1 MTTTERPS
9 ESSAKPR
16 YLTDEYEIVRDGR
29 TFRCR
34 LFEYRGDEYESCY
47 EVGATKDVLREI
59 IPEPLIGPDNPIYHD
74 LVAYLDQFL
83 IEPEEPTSE

>member
-16 YLTDEYEIVRDGR
+16 YLTDEYEVVRDGR

-47 EVGATKDVLREI
+47 EVGATKDVLEEI
-59 IPEPLIGPDNPIYHD
+59 FEGRRIGPENPVYQD
-74 LVAYLDQFL
+74 LVDYLDQYL
-83 IEPEEPTSE
+83 IERDDSPTE